1 MSVVL
6 NSSPEKKEG
15 MLTISVHN
23 KSMCVGVCGFG
34 GKGACVGVC
43 GVGVGGKGARVRV
56 CLCLC
61 MSKES
66 FTCPRAYWFH
76 RHPSNKSKSVPP
88 STTEA
93 PLEFTIPLSEQICK
107 EGETVTF
114 FCEVTESSVPAKWF
128 KNGVE
133 LQPSEAVS
141 IEMEGKVHR
150 LVLKEAQLDDTAEY
164 TVVIKD
170 KSSSAKL
177 TVQGEFVLWENS
189 FILQKHGLSLI
200 HI

>member
-1 MSVVL
+1 
-6 NSSPEKKEG
+6 
-15 MLTISVHN
+15 
-23 KSMCVGVCGFG
+23 MCVY
-34 GKGACVGVC
+34 
-43 GVGVGGKGARVRV
+43 
-56 CLCLC
+56 LCLC
-61 MSKES
+61 MSKEN
-66 FTCPRAYWFH
+66 FTGPRACWFH
-76 RHPSNKSKSVPP
+76 THPSNKSKSVPP
-88 STTEA
+88 SMTEA

-133 LQPSEAVS
+133 LQPSDAVS

-189 FILQKHGLSLI
+189 FILQKHDCVACHVEDSRGGGWDERVGGC
-200 HI
+200 